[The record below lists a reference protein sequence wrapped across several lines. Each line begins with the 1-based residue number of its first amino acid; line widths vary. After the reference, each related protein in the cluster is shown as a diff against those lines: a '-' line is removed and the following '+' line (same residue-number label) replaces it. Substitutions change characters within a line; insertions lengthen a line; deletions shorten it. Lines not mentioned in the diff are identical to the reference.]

1 MGVKVLNPGLSTT
14 VQDLGRPG
22 YFHLGIPMSGAMDQK
37 AMRIANLLVGNPE
50 DAAGLEI
57 VFTGPTLRF
66 DEACLIAVTGAEMP
80 FKLDGVSQSPWQSI
94 QVEKGQTLEFD
105 YLRAGARCYLS
116 VSGGINVPLILG
128 SRSTYLVGSFGGM
141 HGRPIVAGD
150 ILPIGHRD
158 YSAIQGGKN
167 LSIEMRPNISVREI
181 RVMLGLY
188 CHRLTDSSISQFFSE
203 KWIVGSEADRM
214 GYRFKGGHPL
224 EFVARKAPFGAGSDP
239 SNIVDSSYAYGSIQV
254 PSGTEPIILHRDA
267 VSAGGYFTL
276 GAVISADMDL
286 IAQLQPN
293 TPVQFVSIDM
303 DQALIARAERVAAMK
318 EIRAYISDS

>member
-1 MGVKVLNPGLSTT
+1 MGIRVLNSGLSTT

-37 AMRIANLLVGNPE
+37 ALRIANLLVGNPE

-57 VFTGPTLRF
+57 VFVGPSLF
-66 DEACLIAVTGAEMP
+66 FEQAGLIAVTGAEMP
-80 FKLDGVSQSPWQSI
+80 FKLDGVSQPLWESI
-94 QVEKGQTLEFD
+94 KVEKGQTLEFD
-105 YLRAGARCYLS
+105 YLRTGARCYLS
-116 VSGGINVPLILG
+116 MSGGIDVPKVLG
-128 SRSTYLVGSFGGM
+128 SRSTYLVGSFGGL
-141 HGRPIVAGD
+141 HGRAISNGD
-150 ILPIGHRD
+150 NLPLGNSD
-158 YSAIQGGKN
+158 YSLSQLGKN
-167 LSIEMRPNISVREI
+167 IPADMLPDTGAREI

-188 CHRLTDSSISQFFSE
+188 SHRLTADSISRFFSE

-214 GYRFKGGHPL
+214 GYRFKGGQVL
-224 EFVARKAPFGAGSDP
+224 EFVDRDPPFGAGADP

-293 TPVQFVSIDM
+293 TPIQFVSTDM
-303 DQALIARAERVAAMK
+303 DKALQAREGRASMMK
-318 EIRAYISDS
+318 AIRTHINAS

>member
-14 VQDLGRPG
+14 IQDLGRPG
-22 YFHLGIPMSGAMDQK
+22 YFHLGIPISGAMDQK
-37 AMRIANLLVGNPE
+37 AMRVANLLVGNPE
-50 DAAGLEI
+50 SAAGLEI
-57 VFTGPTLRF
+57 VFTGPSLCF

-116 VSGGINVPLILG
+116 VSGGIDVPLILG

-141 HGRPIVAGD
+141 LGRPIAAGD
-150 ILPIGHRD
+150 ILPLGD
-158 YSAIQGGKN
+158 YDYLSSQVGKN
-167 LSIEMRPNISVREI
+167 LPTEMLPNISVREI
-181 RVMLGLY
+181 RVLPGLY
-188 CHRLTDSSISQFFSE
+188 SHRLTEGSISRFFSE
-203 KWIVGSEADRM
+203 KWVVASEADRM
-214 GYRFKGGHPL
+214 GYRFKGGQAL
-224 EFVARKAPFGAGSDP
+224 EFVERKAPFGAGSDP

-293 TPVQFVSIDM
+293 TSVQFVSIDM
-303 DQALIARAERVAAMK
+303 AEALAARAERVAAM
-318 EIRAYISDS
+318 EQIRAHILTD

>member
-1 MGVKVLNPGLSTT
+1 MGINVLNSGLSTT

-37 AMRIANLLVGNPE
+37 AMRIANLLVGNSE
-50 DAAGLEI
+50 SAAGLEI

-80 FKLDGVSQSPWQSI
+80 FKLDGVSQFSWRSI

-116 VSGGINVPLILG
+116 VSGGINVPVILG

-141 HGRPIVAGD
+141 HGRPIATGD
-150 ILPIGHRD
+150 ILPLGHSD
-158 YSAIQGGKN
+158 YLASQVGKN
-167 LSIEMRPNISVREI
+167 LPTRMLPNISAREI
-181 RVMLGLY
+181 RVLLGLY
-188 CHRLTDSSISQFFSE
+188 SHRLTEGSISKFFSE
-203 KWIVGSEADRM
+203 KWIVASEADRM
-214 GYRFKGGHPL
+214 GYRFKGGHAL
-224 EFVARKAPFGAGSDP
+224 EFVERKAPFGAGSDP

-293 TPVQFVSIDM
+293 TPIQFVSIDM

-318 EIRAYISDS
+318 EIRAYISNS